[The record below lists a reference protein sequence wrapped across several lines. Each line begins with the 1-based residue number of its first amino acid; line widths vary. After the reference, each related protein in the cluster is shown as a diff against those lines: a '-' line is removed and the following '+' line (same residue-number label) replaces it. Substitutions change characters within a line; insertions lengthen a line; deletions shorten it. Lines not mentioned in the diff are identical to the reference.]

1 MMTAW
6 QKSSIGL
13 VLSLTALSAT
23 VVMAPST
30 LYDPINLPKLAVIVI
45 GSFVAFGL
53 LSTNLKTLWKTSYRP
68 YTLWVIIFNLHLV
81 IVLLVSEANNIKEFY
96 GADGRST
103 GLLAYCSLS
112 LILFVAILSATETN
126 LERVSKF
133 LFITFAL
140 SLVYGILQNFGA
152 DPIKWNLMY
161 SPVMGFLGNPNFQ
174 SSFLG
179 MAGVLI
185 FARILDKNQTLVFK
199 SAYAFCLL
207 LTLFVIRASNSQQ
220 GFLVLAGGLT
230 FVFLVWIS
238 KSKFKKLTIPGLS
251 IAIFGFFVVLF
262 GTLNKGP
269 LAALLFK
276 DSVTFRGDYWT
287 AGWNMTT
294 SNPLFGIGV
303 DNYGDWYRR
312 TRTLEATLRR
322 GPDVTS
328 NAAHNVFLDF
338 SSNGG
343 IPLVLIYFFVIAM
356 VIRAAAKL
364 IWRQEGFNAVSTGL
378 IGAWIAYQAQSV
390 ISLNQL
396 GLAIWGWLLSGLIIG
411 YEIETRKHQSDAT
424 NTQPSKPGRSASI
437 GNRNKNSDS
446 KILVGGLAGGLISLL
461 AIVPALNASIQVR
474 NANKETDPIAVQNVA
489 KLWPHSSAVQFEV
502 AYILAQAKFPDL
514 AVEILK
520 TGLSESPD
528 NFVMWRLLTEIPTVS
543 EEEKAEARSQMKRLD
558 PLNPNLK

>member
-1 MMTAW
+1 MSVW
-6 QKSSIGL
+6 QKSSVGMI
-13 VLSLTALSAT
+13 LSLTALSAT

-45 GSFVAFGL
+45 GSFVALGFI
-53 LSTNLKTLWKTSYRP
+53 SANLKMLWKANYRP
-68 YTLWVIIFNLHLV
+68 YTLWLIVFNLHL
-81 IVLLVSEANNIKEFY
+81 LLVLVVSSANNTKEFY

-103 GLLAYCSLS
+103 GLLAYFSLS
-112 LILFVAILSATETN
+112 IVLFASIVSASEAN
-126 LERVSKF
+126 LNRVSKF
-133 LFITFAL
+133 AIITFAL
-140 SLVYGILQNFGA
+140 SLGYGILQHFGA

-179 MAGVLI
+179 MVGVLV
-185 FARILDKNQTLVFK
+185 FARILDRGQKILYKATYV
-199 SAYAFCLL
+199 ACLL

-220 GFLVLAGGLT
+220 GFLVLAGGIT

-238 KSKFKKLTIPGLS
+238 TSKVKKLTIPG
-251 IAIFGFFVVLF
+251 ICVAFIGFFAVLF

-269 LAALLFK
+269 LASLLFK

-294 SNPLFGIGV
+294 SNPLFGVGV

-312 TRTLEATLRR
+312 TRTLDATLRR

-343 IPLVLIYFFVIAM
+343 IPLALIYVFIIAM
-356 VIRAAAKL
+356 VIRAAAR
-364 IWRQEGFNAVSTGL
+364 IIRRQQGYNVVSTGL

-396 GLAIWGWLLSGLIIG
+396 GLAVWGWLLSGLIIG
-411 YEIETRKHQSDAT
+411 YEIETR
-424 NTQPSKPGRSASI
+424 TQVVDLPSSQQQKKGRTASNALNQK
-437 GNRNKNSDS
+437 GNS
-446 KILVGGLAGGLISLL
+446 KVLVGGLVGGLISLL

-474 NANKETDPIAVQNVA
+474 NANKETDPKAVQNVA

-528 NFVMWRLLTEIPTVS
+528 NFGMWRLLTEIPTVS
-543 EEEKAEARSQMKRLD
+543 DEEKAEARLQMKRLD